1 MAIFFIFKEKT
12 MSERDTFLK
21 EFRGQTIGS
30 VPHQSSTE
38 ESFQNEVLRPILK
51 LQNDLFIASFINYV
65 SKNKADFYSYT
76 VEKKLSVIENAIQK
90 DIKFRNAL
98 KGMIIGLFTLDE
110 YAVYIKNS
118 SNINKRMMSML
129 IERLK
134 SQVQLFEAN
143 VNS

>member
-30 VPHQSSTE
+30 VTHQSSTE

-134 SQVQLFEAN
+134 SQVQLFETN